1 MRASAKIKPVI
12 RLAASIAVAALA
24 GGCDNV
30 GSTAGSNVRQT
41 GFPGQVSAGS
51 ATSGQVMARSGNEAK
66 AAGAPGASGSAGS
79 PPATA
84 PAGPKDQAAAGANAG
99 QEAVRGQSPAGGVSG
114 TPGIPE
120 GSGGTTSGAAMGGTT
135 SGAAATQVAPP
146 PGGAAPNVPAQTADQ
161 QAAAVKKQQA
171 AAQAEKEKQDLA
183 ASMDKVAE
191 RWRSRATANGWETHP
206 PTAVAAVPG
215 IKASEAQ
222 AGPSGQPGG
231 RVGDAAANA
240 PVRSEKQDTAPASP
254 DVKDPAK
261 KGK

>member
-1 MRASAKIKPVI
+1 MRACFKIKPVI
-12 RLAASIAVAALA
+12 RLAATIAAAALA
-24 GGCDNV
+24 GGCDNI
-30 GSTAGSNVRQT
+30 GSTAGSNVQQT

-51 ATSGQVMARSGNEAK
+51 ATSGQVMARSGEAAK
-66 AAGAPGASGSAGS
+66 SASAPGASGSS
-79 PPATA
+79 PAAAA
-84 PAGPKDQAAAGANAG
+84 PAGQKDPAAGSANAG
-99 QEAVRGQSPAGGVSG
+99 QEAVRGQSPAGGVGG
-114 TPGIPE
+114 TPSIPE

-135 SGAAATQVAPP
+135 PSSAATQVAPP
-146 PGGAAPNVPAQTADQ
+146 PGGATPSVPPQATGQD
-161 QAAAVKKQQA
+161 AAAVKKQQA
-171 AAQAEKEKQDLA
+171 AAQAEKEKQELA

-191 RWRSRATANGWETHP
+191 RWRSRATTNGWETHP

-231 RVGDAAANA
+231 RLGDAAANA
-240 PVRSEKQDTAPASP
+240 PVRSEKQDTAPAST